1 MTNHVIV
8 LPSTVL
14 LSLCA
19 ADGQVWKF
27 YLRWHAWR
35 LVVSVVHNFKEHGPQ
50 NWTLKLLKW
59 WIQLRGFPR
68 LLQINDRS
76 SDKSRRNRHAQDLH
90 ENLRHNFFCHCLMTP
105 DHKSEQ
111 TVVRCSWWK
120 ERGANIRPR
129 FWFRPLVQPFW
140 EMPQLQMSLVLILAL
155 HLALCTL
162 EIFQTNKWSD
172 AYLSQIF
179 MAASKKQLKKRW
191 LKRNPLLRAF
201 SEKLLITYA

>member
-19 ADGQVWKF
+19 ADGQVWKL

-35 LVVSVVHNFKEHGPQ
+35 LAVSVVHNFKEHGPQ

-68 LLQINDRS
+68 LLQINDGS

-90 ENLRHNFFCHCLMTP
+90 EDLRHNFFFHCVMTP
-105 DHKSEQ
+105 NRKSEQ
-111 TVVRCSWWK
+111 TVVSVLLV
-120 ERGANIRPR
+120 ERTWREYQTTILIPSPR
-129 FWFRPLVQPFW
+129 STFLRDAAVADEFSFDTCLTF
-140 EMPQLQMSLVLILAL
+140 SSL
-155 HLALCTL
+155 HLGNLP
-162 EIFQTNKWSD
+162 NK
-172 AYLSQIF
+172 
-179 MAASKKQLKKRW
+179 
-191 LKRNPLLRAF
+191 
-201 SEKLLITYA
+201 